1 MAYKASLIIG
11 QDKSTQSHV
20 HNLMGCFALASTK
33 ERAIEKLRT
42 GIPEYFRW
50 LQLHGE
56 DVRTPTSPRLSI
68 VQELLMTGSPGDAG
82 GPDPLLRCDKV
93 VSSERDIARCLQLLD
108 YTREDLLG
116 LVSGLSEEV
125 LDWKPRGEPRT
136 VRNALRHIAQVDVWY
151 LSRIDADP
159 PLDRSKTFDVFTFLE
174 YSRALVRAAL
184 PSLTKSQLGKVFY
197 PRKWSEKSYP
207 WTATKVLHRL
217 VTHERQHTNYLGR
230 ILALQGSPQTGS
242 TRRLS

>member
-1 MAYKASLIIG
+1 MAYKVSLIIG
-11 QDKSTQSHV
+11 RDRSTQSHV

-33 ERAIEKLRT
+33 ERALEKLRT

-50 LQLHGE
+50 LQRHGE
-56 DVRTPTSPRLSI
+56 DVRIPTSPRLSI
-68 VQELLMTGSPGDAG
+68 VQELLMTGRPGEAG

-93 VSSERDIARCLQLLD
+93 ASFERDVARCLRLLD

-116 LVSGLSEEV
+116 LISGLSEVV
-125 LDWKPRGEPRT
+125 LDWKPQGEPRT

-159 PLDRSKTFDVFTFLE
+159 SLDRSKTSDVFIFLE
-174 YSRALVRAAL
+174 YSRELVRAAL
-184 PSLTKSQLGKVFY
+184 SSLTQSQLRKVFY

-217 VTHERQHTNYLGR
+217 VTHERQHTSYLRR
-230 ILALQGSPQTGS
+230 ILALQGSPQSSS
-242 TRRLS
+242 TRHLS

>member
-1 MAYKASLIIG
+1 
-11 QDKSTQSHV
+11 
-20 HNLMGCFALASTK
+20 MGCFALASTK

-42 GIPEYFRW
+42 CIPEYFRW

-56 DVRTPTSPRLSI
+56 DARIPTSPRLSI
-68 VQELLMTGSPGDAG
+68 VQELLMIGSPGDAG

-93 VSSERDIARCLQLLD
+93 ISSERDIARCLRLLA

-125 LDWKPRGEPRT
+125 LDWKPRSEPRT

-159 PLDRSKTFDVFTFLE
+159 SLDRSKTSDVFTFLE
-174 YSRALVRAAL
+174 YSRALVRKAL
-184 PSLTKSQLGKVFY
+184 PSLTQVQLRKVFY

-217 VTHERQHTNYLGR
+217 VTHERQHTKYLGR
-230 ILALQGSPQTGS
+230 ILALQAGSQSGNT
-242 TRRLS
+242 